1 MNEKFSKKTI
11 MHFKEILD
19 YTKKD
24 KEIWFTGDL
33 HIGHTGII
41 KHSRSEF
48 NNTKE
53 MNKTLIDSLSI
64 IKSNNFLFD
73 LGDMFW
79 KSSDIMINSV
89 LDKINTTNIWKI
101 LGNHDKEAIYNISY
115 IKNRFIGISE
125 TLDLTIK
132 YDKNRTIGL
141 VLCHY
146 PLVSWSGKSRGVLMI
161 HGHCHGNLDNYNKI
175 SSDLRVD
182 IGWDSILGN
191 KNIVPLSKI
200 IEYFDTKTNGEKY
213 SVWVKKNH
221 KKGTL

>member
-1 MNEKFSKKTI
+1 M
-11 MHFKEILD
+11 
-19 YTKKD
+19 
-24 KEIWFTGDL
+24 
-33 HIGHTGII
+33 
-41 KHSRSEF
+41 
-48 NNTKE
+48 
-53 MNKTLIDSLSI
+53 
-64 IKSNNFLFD
+64 
-73 LGDMFW
+73 
-79 KSSDIMINSV
+79 
-89 LDKINTTNIWKI
+89 
-101 LGNHDKEAIYNISY
+101 
-115 IKNRFIGISE
+115 
-125 TLDLTIK
+125 
-132 YDKNRTIGL
+132 